1 MASVAFWDV
10 DTQNDL
16 MLPGGKLH
24 VKGAE
29 LLRPNLKKLYSWA
42 SRARLPVVATVNAH
56 ARSERM
62 MNDWPEHCIRG
73 TEGQEKLSETLLS
86 RQSLIP
92 TQPPEAQ
99 APPTRAAEKPAPW
112 NFTGGVQVILEKGH
126 LDAFTHPRAR
136 ELAEGPAVDH
146 WIVFGVAT
154 DYALRLA
161 ALGLLKLG
169 KKVTVVSDA
178 ICGMA
183 PETSRQ
189 AVIEMQAAGADFKT
203 TAAVLRA
210 LGAQRPKSRPRS
222 RKVKK

>member
-1 MASVAFWDV
+1 MPSVAFWDV

-29 LLRPNLKKLYSWA
+29 QLRPNLRKLYSWA
-42 SRARLPVVATVNAH
+42 KKTRVPVLATVNAH

-73 TEGQEKLSETLLS
+73 TEGQKKLPETLLAKKAW
-86 RQSLIP
+86 IP
-92 TQPPEAQ
+92 
-99 APPTRAAEKPAPW
+99 AESSEGSEVPAERPA
-112 NFTGGVQVILEKGH
+112 GRGPAEISAGVQVILEKGH

-136 ELAEGPAVDH
+136 ELAGGSSVEH

-178 ICGMA
+178 TCGMA
-183 PETSRQ
+183 PDTSRQ

-203 TAAVLRA
+203 TAAVLRSLA
-210 LGAQRPKSRPRS
+210 APAAKSRRS
-222 RKVKK
+222 KR